1 MKQNP
6 CRYCVTSTVIKGK
19 HYPSYKEPCRDCEN
33 LKKHREYLESNRK
46 FRRGEQIKDI
56 EELLETEWL
65 IFHET
70 TRNVEVFKSMQLR
83 TVLSFI
89 QSGYLFKAVRKEGD

>member
-6 CRYCVTSTVIKGK
+6 CGYCGISTVIKGK
-19 HYPSYKEPCRDCEN
+19 HYPSYKEPCRDCES

-46 FRRGEQIKDI
+46 FERGEQIKDI

-65 IFHET
+65 IFHGT
-70 TRNVEVFKSMQLR
+70 TKNVEVFKSMQLR
-83 TVLSFI
+83 TVLNFI
-89 QSGYLFKAVRKEGD
+89 QSGCLYKAVRKEGD